1 MSIQS
6 KINKHIEEE
15 KQLSEYKISLLKA
28 GETKQ
33 YKERLILKE
42 EDFLN
47 FDFSKITF
55 NSLEEIRDAI
65 MLFKVSREEFDM
77 KYGDSKKK
85 SLEKITQIDLDI
97 LNGKILFFEEK
108 CRWILDTKVKEIN
121 IIDNSSI
128 RSLLKVVPD
137 NIKALNSSQLKKI
150 EGSIIG
156 KHRGR
161 IQILLYCIARHFFV
175 EIKKIKKEIADLK
188 QMSYLDL
195 KKINQKLFLILEE
208 YNKHIYQY
216 FNFAK
221 IELPPLLSHSNGEN
235 TYLQSVHSLKNIVND
250 IEKFAINKISDKSTI
265 VYEDDGSPVAK
276 KSAERAYGINTG
288 IKRVG
293 SESINILHIEMYS
306 ESGANVTRLFERE
319 FFNNYVKGNY
329 IKSISTIPMWNLLKD
344 VEADNFLKPDF
355 VNFWLDESD
364 KIDFSKINKGLSLSV
379 PLSKEN
385 SIILVAETRSD
396 AEHLEEVEKVIS
408 LLINSFKKEYQ
419 ERFNYYLP
427 DNLED
432 VSRKGN
438 LKKFLEP
445 KNANGQNNCKPKSNS
460 GKDFRF

>member
-65 MLFKVSREEFDM
+65 MLFKISREEFDM

-85 SLEKITQIDLDI
+85 SLEKITQIDLDV

-108 CRWILDTKVKEIN
+108 CKWILDTKIKEIN

-137 NIKALNSSQLKKI
+137 NIKSLNSSQMKKI

-175 EIKKIKKEIADLK
+175 EVKKIKKEIADLD

-221 IELPPLLSHSNGEN
+221 IELPPLLLHSNGEN
-235 TYLQSVHSLKNIVND
+235 AYLQSIHPLKNIVND
-250 IEKFAINKISDKSTI
+250 IEKFAINKISDKSTF

-293 SESINILHIEMYS
+293 SESINILHIEIYS
-306 ESGANVTRLFERE
+306 ESGINLTNFFERE

-329 IKSISTIPMWNLLKD
+329 IKSISTVPIWNLLKD
-344 VEADNFLKPDF
+344 VEQDNDLKSDF
-355 VNFWLDESD
+355 INFYLDEFG
-364 KIDFSKINKGLSLSV
+364 KIDYSKINKGSALSV

-427 DNLED
+427 DNIED

-445 KNANGQNNCKPKSNS
+445 KNANGQNNCKPKSNP